1 MKLRA
6 WLAACGSIYL
16 IASIIR
22 EDCEVVSDLSGFK
35 IMRDQNLELND
46 FSTGV
51 LESKQISIKKTSLA
65 EDEDSS
71 LLVSACNFLHINW
84 LTVLKKTLCI
94 LPFHAVRY
102 TFNTVSIL
110 GSTWSQFNLGQNL
123 FSGNAEFFFFFLPCG
138 YSYVHSPLEVLD
150 IWQPTCLGQ
159 SCAFRNRTPIEQIR
173 NERLKCKFTK
183 ATTI

>member
-94 LPFHAVRY
+94 LPFNAVRY

-110 GSTWSQFNLGQNL
+110 GSTGSQFNLGQNL
-123 FSGNAEFFFFFLPCG
+123 FSGHAEFFFFFYL
-138 YSYVHSPLEVLD
+138 VD
-150 IWQPTCLGQ
+150 IATSTLHLKSWTFGSLLAC
-159 SCAFRNRTPIEQIR
+159 IR
-173 NERLKCKFTK
+173 AVPSETGRL
-183 ATTI
+183 

>member
-94 LPFHAVRY
+94 LPFNAVRY

-110 GSTWSQFNLGQNL
+110 GSTGSQFNLGQNL
-123 FSGNAEFFFFFLPCG
+123 FSGHAEFFFFLPRG

-150 IWQPTCLGQ
+150 IWQPTCLRQ

>member
-1 MKLRA
+1 
-6 WLAACGSIYL
+6 
-16 IASIIR
+16 
-22 EDCEVVSDLSGFK
+22 
-35 IMRDQNLELND
+35 MRYQNLKLND

-94 LPFHAVRY
+94 LPFNAVRY

-110 GSTWSQFNLGQNL
+110 GSTGSQFNLGQNL
-123 FSGNAEFFFFFLPCG
+123 FSGHAEFFFFFFLPCG

-150 IWQPTCLGQ
+150 IWQPTCLRQ

>member
-94 LPFHAVRY
+94 LPFNAVRY

-110 GSTWSQFNLGQNL
+110 GSTGSQFNLGQKSL
-123 FSGNAEFFFFFLPCG
+123 QWPCRILFFFYL
-138 YSYVHSPLEVLD
+138 VD
-150 IWQPTCLGQ
+150 IATSTLHLKSWTFGSLLACVRAVPSETG
-159 SCAFRNRTPIEQIR
+159 
-173 NERLKCKFTK
+173 RL
-183 ATTI
+183 

>member
-71 LLVSACNFLHINW
+71 LLVSACNFLHI
-84 LTVLKKTLCI
+84 
-94 LPFHAVRY
+94 
-102 TFNTVSIL
+102 S
-110 GSTWSQFNLGQNL
+110 
-123 FSGNAEFFFFFLPCG
+123 
-138 YSYVHSPLEVLD
+138 
-150 IWQPTCLGQ
+150 
-159 SCAFRNRTPIEQIR
+159 
-173 NERLKCKFTK
+173 
-183 ATTI
+183 